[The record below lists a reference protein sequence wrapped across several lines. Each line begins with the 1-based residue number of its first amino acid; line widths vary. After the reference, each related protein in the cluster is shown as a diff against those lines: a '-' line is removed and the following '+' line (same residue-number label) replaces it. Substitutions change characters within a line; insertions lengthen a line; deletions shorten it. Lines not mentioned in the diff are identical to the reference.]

1 MIYARE
7 TARAPEQWINRSD
20 APILFRGKD
29 TDDTEI
35 KTDPSFTFYTYTLSI
50 STSHRLLPSQIIH
63 ITTHGYAPPNNSFRM
78 QYARYASRS
87 RLLISITTY

>member
-1 MIYARE
+1 MIYAQE

-35 KTDPSFTFYTYTLSI
+35 KTDPLLYFLHIHAIHFDI
-50 STSHRLLPSQIIH
+50 ASTP
-63 ITTHGYAPPNNSFRM
+63 PVPNNSYHDPRI
-78 QYARYASRS
+78 RAS
-87 RLLISITTY
+87 